1 MTIPPESIEI
11 SKCYLTG
18 GNIVRRVVRI
28 LPDQRIQYEW
38 RGGHRMKW
46 KSGILSSREFALAAE
61 REVPCDWTPEANEGS
76 T

>member
-1 MTIPPESIEI
+1 MTIPPESIAVGR
-11 SKCYLTG
+11 CYLTD

-28 LPDQRIQYEW
+28 LPDRRIQYEW

-61 REVPCDWTPEANEGS
+61 REISCDWTPEADEA
-76 T
+76 